1 GKHNNINQAFFIT
14 ILLGIYFTI
23 LQASEY
29 FETSFSISDGIY
41 GSTFFIATGFH
52 DLHVI
57 IGSSFLIVC
66 LLRQLKYHF
75 TSKHHFGFEAA
86 A

>member
-1 GKHNNINQAFFIT
+1 MEGKCNNINQALFIT
-14 ILLGIYFTI
+14 ILLGVYFTI

-41 GSTFFIATGFH
+41 GSTFLIATCFH
-52 DLHVI
+52 SLHVI
-57 IGSSFLIVC
+57 IGSTFLIVC

-75 TSKHHFGFEAA
+75 TFRL
-86 A
+86 